1 MDETY
6 EVRLTTARAVPSSAV
21 HTVAGAA
28 ASTTA
33 NSFNDPSR
41 EAGKEA

>member
-1 MDETY
+1 MD
-6 EVRLTTARAVPSSAV
+6 EVRLTTARAVPFCAV
-21 HTVAGAA
+21 PTVAGAA
-28 ASTTA
+28 ASTTD